1 VNWLTAVITAVLNVL
16 VAAIGKRSQPTCQDA
31 KSDRS
36 LREKLRAKVRKYW
49 CIIPLMMMVLS
60 LTGCGSRTI
69 YVPDGTPVRLRET
82 VPKVKVWVPDESGQ
96 PTAGVMDLPEGW
108 YCLPADTRE

>member
-1 VNWLTAVITAVLNVL
+1 MNWLTALITAVLNVL
-16 VAAIGKRSQPTCQDA
+16 VTMVGKRSQPTCQDA
-31 KSDRS
+31 KVDRS

-49 CIIPLMMMVLS
+49 CLIPLMMVLS
-60 LTGCGSRTI
+60 LAGCGRRTI

-82 VPKVKVWVPDESGQ
+82 VPKVKVWVPDESGS

-108 YCLPADTRE
+108 YALPVESEQ